1 MNTAPSIRPALRI
14 LVADD
19 SLLNQRLASHLLRK
33 QGYSVT
39 VVNNGQEVLTTLARN
54 RFDAILMDVDMPEMD
69 GLAATR
75 RIRASEAATGGRVL
89 IVAAT
94 TQSNVSE
101 CLEAGMDAHLEKP
114 LKRASLAQ
122 LLELLSPR
130 QAA

>member
-1 MNTAPSIRPALRI
+1 MPNPQI

-19 SLLNQRLASHLLRK
+19 SPLNQHLASHLLRK
-33 QGYSVT
+33 QGYAVT
-39 VVNNGQEVLTTLARN
+39 VVNNGQEVLTTLATD

-69 GLAATR
+69 GLTATR
-75 RIRASEAATGGRVL
+75 RIRAAEAVTGGRVL

-122 LLELLSPR
+122 LLERLSAR
-130 QAA
+130 KAA